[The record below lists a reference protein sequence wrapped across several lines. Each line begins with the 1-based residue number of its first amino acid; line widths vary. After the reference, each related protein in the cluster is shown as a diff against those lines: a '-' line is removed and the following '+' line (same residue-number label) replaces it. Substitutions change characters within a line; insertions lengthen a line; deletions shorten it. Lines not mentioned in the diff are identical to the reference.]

1 MGGAMEGNGDPPQPR
16 DTLLWGCWGGL
27 RHPVSRPPHTTPG
40 GCPSTTA
47 TMGGY
52 FTRAQIWRRE
62 GHRGPPSPGG
72 ALLPLPPPFFFLG
85 GGGQR
90 SGELVGGFE
99 HLHEEGVDGG
109 VPDELEEEEVLEAF
123 EADGTQGREAEE
135 QLGEPWGGP
144 RGKF

>member
-1 MGGAMEGNGDPPQPR
+1 MGVLGGAASSRVPSPPHHP
-16 DTLLWGCWGGL
+16 GGL
-27 RHPVSRPPHTTPG
+27 PQHDGHHGGLFYKGPNLEEGGAQGTTLPRRSPVAP
-40 GCPSTTA
+40 
-47 TMGGY
+47 
-52 FTRAQIWRRE
+52 
-62 GHRGPPSPGG
+62 PPS
-72 ALLPLPPPFFFLG
+72 LFFWG